1 MNELS
6 MCDSEMKLMN
16 IIWDEAPIESGRLVK
31 LAAERLDWSKSTMY
45 TILRKLGTKGL
56 ISNEDSVVTVL
67 VPRERVQVF
76 ESNKVVEKTFSG
88 SLPKFIAAFLGNKSL
103 SEKEADEL
111 INVINQFKEGD
122 SNG

>member
-1 MNELS
+1 MKELS

-56 ISNEDSVVTVL
+56 ISNEDSLVTVL
-67 VPRERVQVF
+67 VPRESVQVF
-76 ESNKVVEKTFSG
+76 ESNKVVEKTFAG

-103 SEKEADEL
+103 SEKEAGEL
-111 INVINQFKEGD
+111 IDIINQFKEGD
-122 SNG
+122 SND

>member
-1 MNELS
+1 

-67 VPRERVQVF
+67 VPRESVQVF

-111 INVINQFKEGD
+111 IDIINQFKEGD
-122 SNG
+122 SND

>member
-67 VPRERVQVF
+67 VPRESVQVF

-111 INVINQFKEGD
+111 IDIINQFKEGD
-122 SNG
+122 SND